1 MAVTVDARGLPCP
14 QPVIRTRNAMRE
26 ADEIVTLVTEE
37 NQVSNVRRLAERSGW
52 QVVVEKR
59 QDAYAVHMVKGEAA
73 PEPGLA
79 PKVTPQA
86 GPQATVLVVSSD
98 RMGHGEEELGTILMR
113 SFFYA
118 LTEIEPLPKAI
129 IFFNAG
135 VKLTAEDS
143 LVLEDLRTVEAKGVD
158 VLVCGTCVAY
168 FGLKER
174 IAAGVISNMYTIA
187 ETLLSA
193 DRVVS
198 L

>member
-26 ADEIVTLVTEE
+26 ADEIIALVTEE

-59 QDAYAVHMVKGEAA
+59 QDAYAVHMVKGEATC
-73 PEPGLA
+73 EVGLA
-79 PKVTPQA
+79 PEVTAQA
-86 GPQATVLVVSSD
+86 GFQPTVLAVSSD
-98 RMGHGEEELGTILMR
+98 RMGRGEEELGTILMR
-113 SFFYA
+113 SFFYT
-118 LTEIEPLPKAI
+118 LTEIEPLPKTI

-143 LVLEDLRTVEAKGVD
+143 PILEDLRAVEAKGVEL
-158 VLVCGTCVAY
+158 LVCGTCVEY

-174 IAAGVISNMYTIA
+174 IAAGAISNMYTIA
-187 ETLLSA
+187 ETLLNA
-193 DRVVS
+193 GRVVS